1 MKHLKLEQRYA
12 IKAYLQSGKTKVF
25 IANEL
30 GVSERTV
37 RRELNR
43 NSTKTGTYNPDFAQ
57 ELADERKERF
67 RVNRKFDDN
76 MKRYINEKLKQEQWS
91 PEQIKGVCDQE
102 NRPMVSVERIY
113 QHIRQDKASGGEL
126 YKQLRHR
133 LKHRK
138 RMAGAKTERIKDRL
152 SIDER
157 PAEVNDRERFGDWEM
172 DLIIGKNNK
181 TAIVTLV
188 ERQTGFFMMEKLPQG
203 KNAKSVAKTVIKM
216 LLPYKEKAQSIT
228 TDNGSEFADHK
239 TITAKLGAKIYF
251 AHPYCSWEKGL
262 IEYTNKL
269 IRQYIPKK
277 ESLDKYNDM
286 EIKQIQYKINRRP
299 RKNLNFETPKNL
311 FFKFAT

>member
-1 MKHLKLEQRYA
+1 
-12 IKAYLQSGKTKVF
+12 
-25 IANEL
+25 
-30 GVSERTV
+30 
-37 RRELNR
+37 
-43 NSTKTGTYNPDFAQ
+43 
-57 ELADERKERF
+57 
-67 RVNRKFDDN
+67 
-76 MKRYINEKLKQEQWS
+76 
-91 PEQIKGVCDQE
+91 
-102 NRPMVSVERIY
+102 
-113 QHIRQDKASGGEL
+113 
-126 YKQLRHR
+126 
-133 LKHRK
+133 
-138 RMAGAKTERIKDRL
+138 MAGAKTERIKDRL

-157 PAEVNDRERFGDWEM
+157 PPEINDKERFGDWEM

-216 LLPYKEKAQSIT
+216 LFPYKDQVHSIT
-228 TDNGSEFADHK
+228 TDNGGEFAEHK
-239 TITAKLGAKIYF
+239 RITSKLDAKVYF

-277 ESLDKYNDM
+277 ESFDKYNDM
-286 EIKQIQYKINRRP
+286 VIKQIQYKINRRP